1 MDRPSTTSRS
11 ARSSSRLNRAGYRTG
26 TVLSKEYLYGV
37 FGDRA
42 THRWEP
48 APIVPVSGHAP
59 DQFTMDA
66 ALAMVDEFDPH
77 LVFVNLGDID
87 RFGHA
92 DLTGNDVQLAR
103 QARAGRHRPAGRP
116 VRRHAAGRPAGG
128 STRW

>member
-1 MDRPSTTSRS
+1 M
-11 ARSSSRLNRAGYRTG
+11 
-26 TVLSKEYLYGV
+26 LSKEYLYGV

-48 APIVPVSGHAP
+48 APIIPVSGHAP

-92 DLTGNDVQLAR
+92 DFTGNDAP
-103 QARAGRHRPAGRP
+103 ARAAGWRSPTPTGRCS
-116 VRRHAAGRPAGG
+116 G
-128 STRW
+128 SSTC